1 MTIAVDPFV
10 QLAAVGAIGI
20 VFARAIVEKASNFI
34 VYAATLRDYRV
45 IPDALAPF
53 AAVCLFVA
61 EVATLSL
68 LALPETRA
76 AGAWIAMAL
85 LALYAVA
92 MSLALAAGR
101 QEIECGCGGEG
112 QIVSW
117 ALVARNAALIALCAL
132 ITAPEAPRNLS
143 WFDHAQVVCAILVFW
158 LALAIVEKA
167 IESQAAVRRLRAQSY
182 L

>member
-1 MTIAVDPFV
+1 MSIAVDPFV
-10 QLAAVGAIGI
+10 QLAAAGAIGI
-20 VFARAIVEKASNFI
+20 VFARAIVEKASNF
-34 VYAATLRDYRV
+34 VAHAATLRDYRL

-61 EVATLSL
+61 ESLTLFML
-68 LALPETRA
+68 VLPETRGV
-76 AGAWIAMAL
+76 GAICAMAL
-85 LALYAVA
+85 LALYGLA

-101 QEIECGCGGEG
+101 EEIECGCGGEG

-117 ALVARNAALIALCAL
+117 ALVARNGVLITLCATL
-132 ITAPEAPRNLS
+132 LAPEAPRNLS
-143 WFDHAQVVCAILVFW
+143 WFDHAQIVCAILVFW
-158 LALAIVEKA
+158 LALAAVEKT